1 MTKSEHFALEQWL
14 SDYPK
19 DMMYEKIIERLD
31 VPNEWKLEDIT
42 VRALVENITTEQ
54 VAEIIRD
61 TKEAYEMS
69 IG

>member
-1 MTKSEHFALEQWL
+1 MTKSERFALDQWL
-14 SDYPK
+14 SDYPR

-42 VRALVENITTEQ
+42 VRGLVENITTEQ
-54 VAEIIRD
+54 VAEIIKD

-69 IG
+69 TE

>member
-69 IG
+69 IE

>member
-1 MTKSEHFALEQWL
+1 MTKSEHFALDQWL

-69 IG
+69 IE

>member
-1 MTKSEHFALEQWL
+1 MTKSEHFALDQWL

-42 VRALVENITTEQ
+42 VRGLVENITTEQ

-69 IG
+69 IK

>member
-1 MTKSEHFALEQWL
+1 MTKSEHFALDQWL

-19 DMMYEKIIERLD
+19 DMMYEKIIERLNA
-31 VPNEWKLEDIT
+31 PNEWKLEDII
-42 VRALVENITTEQ
+42 VRGLVENITTEQ

>member
-1 MTKSEHFALEQWL
+1 MTKSERFALDQWL

-42 VRALVENITTEQ
+42 VRGLVENITTEQ

>member
-42 VRALVENITTEQ
+42 VRGLVENITTEQ

-69 IG
+69 IK

>member
-1 MTKSEHFALEQWL
+1 MTKSEHFALDQWL
-14 SDYPK
+14 SDYPR
-19 DMMYEKIIERLD
+19 DMMYEKIIERLN

-42 VRALVENITTEQ
+42 VRGLVENITTEQ

>member
-1 MTKSEHFALEQWL
+1 MTKSEHFALGQWL

-19 DMMYEKIIERLD
+19 DMMYEKIIERLN

-42 VRALVENITTEQ
+42 VRGLVENITTEQ

-69 IG
+69 IK

>member
-1 MTKSEHFALEQWL
+1 MTKSERFALDQWL

-42 VRALVENITTEQ
+42 VRGLVENITTEQ

-69 IG
+69 IE

>member
-42 VRALVENITTEQ
+42 VRGLVENITTEQ